1 MCINVK
7 PCNSIIHIINT
18 LLFLIFSC
26 FHTLWSNW
34 SGIVIILH
42 LISTTLH
49 CHSFDYFCWSKFPIT
64 KTLIS
69 LLLILVQ
76 DLFIGSTTLSE
87 FIQTH
92 SKVQKR
98 QISLQRQLNGKL
110 LERVHSISLKVV
122 DCIEQWCH
130 VPHASDRRRGRDY

>member
-1 MCINVK
+1 MSSLVIASFIS
-7 PCNSIIHIINT
+7 SIHFFF
-18 LLFLIFSC
+18 LFFSYL
-26 FHTLWSNW
+26 HTLWSNW

-42 LISTTLH
+42 LISTALH

-64 KTLIS
+64 KNLIS

-92 SKVQKR
+92 SQVQKR
-98 QISLQRQLNGKL
+98 RISLERQLNGKL
-110 LERVHSISLKVV
+110 LERVHSISLKVRLYWAMGK
-122 DCIEQWCH
+122 CRSFRFGTWL
-130 VPHASDRRRGRDY
+130 